1 MKSTRRD
8 KIRCELVL
16 DAILFKFHAGSAGT
30 ALPAVIPPPA
40 KGEPLFALLR
50 AWDEA
55 ARGVHALE
63 TRWHRALIRLI
74 PPEYR
79 AEPFDDPERTIYQ
92 ALDDPKVSRLQR
104 FRDAARA
111 HEKTMRRRIVNTPA
125 HTLEGTLAKLRNA
138 TGADR
143 PPLPEG
149 RRYRVDDDVVR
160 SALAD
165 LERLGSRAA

>member
-1 MKSTRRD
+1 MSKITRRD
-8 KIRCELVL
+8 KIRELVL
-16 DAILFKFHAGSAGT
+16 ETLICKSHAGSAGT
-30 ALPAVIPPPA
+30 ALLAMISPPA

-55 ARGVHALE
+55 ERAVQALE
-63 TRWHRALIRLI
+63 TRWYRALIRLI

-92 ALDDPKVSRLQR
+92 ALDDPKVLRLRR

-111 HEKTMRRRIVNTPA
+111 HEKTMRRLIVNTPA
-125 HTLEGTLAKLRNA
+125 RTLEGALAKLRNA
-138 TGADR
+138 SGADR
-143 PPLPEG
+143 APLADG
-149 RRYRVDDDVVR
+149 RQYAVNDALVR

-165 LERLGSRAA
+165 LERLARRAA